1 MVAWWYCYQH
11 HCYQHH
17 GALFVGMTFLSH
29 FPSSLYK
36 CCESVFHSIY
46 IRYCHNGGIV
56 TNTIPLSPR
65 KVGKRCYKM
74 EIINNK
80 NLKDF
85 FNCLKNCI
93 DNGNI
98 KTFNKK
104 DLEYWKKEVLN
115 EVQ

>member
-1 MVAWWYCYQH
+1 
-11 HCYQHH
+11 
-17 GALFVGMTFLSH
+17 
-29 FPSSLYK
+29 
-36 CCESVFHSIY
+36 
-46 IRYCHNGGIV
+46 
-56 TNTIPLSPR
+56 
-65 KVGKRCYKM
+65 M

-115 EVQ
+115 EVANNEL